1 MITNRRAAHQGT
13 FPLTRWDSSLYK
25 ETVTENEKRTHNTA
39 PADVAGGAIGP
50 TPGWPAAR
58 VRALIRLW
66 NTGLSAARIGTR
78 LDATTRAVESKVRN
92 LRVAGHA
99 LATRR
104 PFQARQH
111 RRASRRCLYCGRT
124 FASSHAG
131 NRLCPECLETGP
143 FTGAMV

>member
-1 MITNRRAAHQGT
+1 M
-13 FPLTRWDSSLYK
+13 TRWDSSLYK
-25 ETVTENEKRTHNTA
+25 EWVVKNINGTSFAA
-39 PADVAGGAIGP
+39 PSAVAAGAIGP

-66 NTGLSAARIGTR
+66 NAGLSAARIGDR
-78 LDATTRAVESKVRN
+78 LDTTTRAVESKVRT
-92 LRVAGHA
+92 LRAGGHA
-99 LATRR
+99 LAARR
-104 PFQARQH
+104 PCQARQQG
-111 RRASRRCLYCGRT
+111 RAPRRCLYCGRT